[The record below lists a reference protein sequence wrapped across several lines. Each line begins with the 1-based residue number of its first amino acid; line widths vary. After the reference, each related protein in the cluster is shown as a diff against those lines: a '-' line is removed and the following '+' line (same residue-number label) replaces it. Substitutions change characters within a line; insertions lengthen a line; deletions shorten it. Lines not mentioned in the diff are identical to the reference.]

1 MSLLTLLIQ
10 AEKKIKPPYF
20 NTKPKKIKELVTNFD
35 IISIID
41 GDTIE
46 MRLQNLY
53 NIFTPTKVINILLSY
68 YEAYSCG
75 RARELYNMIE
85 TKSIVQWIKNIY
97 LIQEDAYKHMALGA
111 TWIRGVCR
119 VVFREIIVSNDTA
132 KTIYNNLSQLCIA
145 ENAYHR
151 DSEKYKKSCTR
162 SEEKYNNNKENFL
175 KNFSPED
182 ICPSL
187 EVLFEKAEKKGIDIN
202 KNTKENNYIW
212 IKYLV
217 QKSLSTNT
225 SVNTAADFLKYV
237 EEPLDFFGLV
247 EINKEK
253 KSPNPKKKRK
263 RPKRAKTP
271 PRRKKTLPLK
281 F

>member
-1 MSLLTLLIQ
+1 MSLLRLLIQ

-20 NTKPKKIKELVTNFD
+20 NTKPKKIKDLVTNFD

-53 NIFTPTKVINILLSY
+53 NIFTPTNVINILLSY

-97 LIQEDAYKHMALGA
+97 LIREDAYKHMALGA

-151 DSEKYKKSCTR
+151 DSEKYKKSCTT
-162 SEEKYNNNKENFL
+162 SKEKYNINKENFL

-187 EVLFEKAEKKGIDIN
+187 EVLFEKAKKKGIDIN
-202 KNTKENNYIW
+202 ENTKENDYIW
-212 IKYLV
+212 IEYLV

-225 SVNTAADFLKYV
+225 SVNTAADFLKYL
-237 EEPLDFFGLV
+237 EDTTEFFGF
-247 EINKEK
+247 EINQEK
-253 KSPNPKKKRK
+253 KSPKPKNKRK
-263 RPKRAKTP
+263 RRKRAKTP
-271 PRRKKTLPLK
+271 PKRRKTPGLK

>member
-35 IISIID
+35 IVKSID

-53 NIFTPTKVINILLSY
+53 NIFTPTNVIDILLSY

-75 RARELYNMIE
+75 TARELYNMIE

-97 LIQEDAYKHMALGA
+97 LIREDAYKHMALGA

-119 VVFREIIVSNDTA
+119 VVFREIIVSNNTA

-151 DSEKYKKSCTR
+151 DSEKYKKSCTT
-162 SEEKYNNNKENFL
+162 SKEKYNNNKENFL
-175 KNFSPED
+175 KNFSTED

-187 EVLFEKAEKKGIDIN
+187 EVLFEKAQKKGIDIN

-212 IKYLV
+212 IEYLV

-225 SVNTAADFLKYV
+225 SVNTAADFLKYL
-237 EEPLDFFGLV
+237 EDTSEFFGL
-247 EINKEK
+247 EINQEK
-253 KSPNPKKKRK
+253 KSRKRKKKRK
-263 RPKRAKTP
+263 PLKRAKTP
-271 PRRKKTLPLK
+271 RRRKERLALK